1 MDFSYL
7 SNGPSED
14 VKYKMNKN
22 ISGDEESV
30 EKSFSASIFEKE
42 VSVTDRSA
50 EYYNKPL
57 QVSHGAQIMANE
69 VGVSQSLGL
78 LFLLSHTFN
87 AFKLEFV
94 IERA

>member
-1 MDFSYL
+1 MERIDFSYL
-7 SNGPSED
+7 SNGPHENI
-14 VKYKMNKN
+14 KYKLNKN

-30 EKSFSASIFEKE
+30 KKSFSAITFDKE

-69 VGVSQSLGL
+69 VGVSQS
-78 LFLLSHTFN
+78 
-87 AFKLEFV
+87 
-94 IERA
+94 

>member
-7 SNGPSED
+7 SNGRSED

-30 EKSFSASIFEKE
+30 EKSFSARIFDKE

-50 EYYNKPL
+50 L
-57 QVSHGAQIMANE
+57 QVSHRAQIMAIE

-78 LFLLSHTFN
+78 YFLLSHTFN
-87 AFKLEFV
+87 KFKLEFA
-94 IERA
+94 IGRALRKKLF

>member
-1 MDFSYL
+1 MDLSYL

-30 EKSFSASIFEKE
+30 KKSFSARIFEKE
-42 VSVTDRSA
+42 VGVTDRSA
-50 EYYNKPL
+50 EYYNKLL
-57 QVSHGAQIMANE
+57 QVSHGAQTMANE
-69 VGVSQSLGL
+69 VGVSQSLGSE
-78 LFLLSHTFN
+78 FLLSHTFN

-94 IERA
+94 IRRA

>member
-30 EKSFSASIFEKE
+30 EKSFSARIFDKE

-50 EYYNKPL
+50 EYNKPL

-78 LFLLSHTFN
+78 
-87 AFKLEFV
+87 
-94 IERA
+94 